1 MHRIDPEIFAHDTA
15 ARTRLQLQEE
25 IIGRL
30 VSQGYTFSADPLK
43 DLLVAAK
50 IVHGQERRE
59 DAYTN
64 TDPADLLIIEGFRR
78 RANRE
83 VPAVD

>member
-1 MHRIDPEIFAHDTA
+1 M
-15 ARTRLQLQEE
+15 QLQEE

-30 VSQGYTFSADPLK
+30 VSQGYIFSADPLK
-43 DLLVAAK
+43 DLLIAVK
-50 IVHGQERRE
+50 MVHGQERRK

-78 RANRE
+78 RANRG